1 MGRVGMRAGAWAL
14 AGAVMVTLAAGCSA
28 AGHATSPGQG
38 PGAQIFTMKMVT
50 DHRRLDRGVL
60 AYRALTAMRVQQA
73 ASFEVVVTDVG
84 RGPET
89 SAFTRQ
95 SRGWT
100 VDRQNVPTGGTVSVQ
115 MACSAELACTPGTSS
130 ARQAIRRPGR
140 SATWT
145 WDITARSP
153 GDAQILVT
161 AVSYRGDSRV
171 VASQTSVAA
180 GVTVRST
187 PLYALEA
194 AFDAREKAVVASAAV
209 LAAAVLLG
217 GGVALDRRRAR
228 GRRAP
233 RPPAPGT
240 RSEPAVLPPYAVV
253 PRMRLEPVPPSGAAV
268 TIWET
273 PDDRL
278 TCQEPGDGWV
288 RRWTYGVSLGQDA
301 EPRFVLTGERHG
313 GPERPAPERPW
324 EEEPVT
330 WSWPR

>member
-1 MGRVGMRAGAWAL
+1 MGRVGLRAGAWAL
-14 AGAVMVTLAAGCSA
+14 AGVVMVTLAAGCSA
-28 AGHATSPGQG
+28 AGHAASPGQG

-60 AYRALTAMRVQQA
+60 AFSGLTAMQARQA
-73 ASFEVVVTDVG
+73 AAFDVEVTDVG
-84 RGPET
+84 RGPGT
-89 SAFTRQ
+89 SAFTPQ

-115 MACSAELACTPGTSS
+115 IVCSAELACTPRTSP

-140 SATWT
+140 SATWA

-153 GDAQILVT
+153 GNAQILIT

-187 PLYALEA
+187 PLYTLEA
-194 AFDAREKAVVASAAV
+194 AVDGRGKAIAVSAAV
-209 LAAAVLLG
+209 AAAAMLLG
-217 GGVALDRRRAR
+217 GGVVLDRRRAR
-228 GRRAP
+228 GRTA
-233 RPPAPGT
+233 APGT
-240 RSEPAVLPPYAVV
+240 RSEPAGLPPYAVV

-273 PDDRL
+273 PGDGL
-278 TCQEPGDGWV
+278 TCQEPGDDWV

-301 EPRFVLTGERHG
+301 EPRFVLTGERQG
-313 GPERPAPERPW
+313 SG
-324 EEEPVT
+324 
-330 WSWPR
+330 